1 VLNRYIDGGKK
12 RERSILAFAAED
24 GASIDA
30 PLAQLCRLFF
40 QKRQERFVTSTFH
53 FFDWNAALED
63 YDCTPAPEPL

>member
-30 PLAQLCRLFF
+30 PLAQLCTATLRGLT
-40 QKRQERFVTSTFH
+40 VYPS
-53 FFDWNAALED
+53 A
-63 YDCTPAPEPL
+63 